1 MRIIETGVPMEPVDE
16 WDLTKLEAEYA
27 RSRKEKLLAQKMLE
41 KVTKA
46 LDVAQAAS
54 VDASL
59 IDRLDMMQM
68 VLTEA
73 AKENVCTNTK
83 CPHYNKKCRMR

>member
-1 MRIIETGVPMEPVDE
+1 MEPVSE
-16 WDLTKLEAEYA
+16 VDLAKLEAEFA
-27 RSRKEKLLAQKMLE
+27 LSRKEKMLAHNMLE
-41 KVTKA
+41 KVAIA
-46 LDVAQAAS
+46 LSEAEAAS
-54 VDASL
+54 ADASL

-83 CPHYNKKCRMR
+83 CQHYNKKCKMR

>member
-1 MRIIETGVPMEPVDE
+1 MEPVNE
-16 WDLTKLEAEYA
+16 VDLAELEAEFA
-27 RSRKEKLLAQKMLE
+27 LSRKEKMLAQNMLE
-41 KVTKA
+41 KVAIA
-46 LDVAQAAS
+46 LSEAEAAS
-54 VDASL
+54 ADTSL

-83 CPHYNKKCRMR
+83 CPHYNKKCKMR

>member
-1 MRIIETGVPMEPVDE
+1 MEPVSE
-16 WDLTKLEAEYA
+16 VDLAKLEAEFA
-27 RSRKEKLLAQKMLE
+27 VSRKEKMLAHNMLE
-41 KVTKA
+41 KVARA
-46 LDVAQAAS
+46 LSEAEAAS
-54 VDASL
+54 ADASL

-83 CPHYNKKCRMR
+83 CQHYNKKCKMR

>member
-1 MRIIETGVPMEPVDE
+1 MGPVSE
-16 WDLTKLEAEYA
+16 VDLAKLEAEFA
-27 RSRKEKLLAQKMLE
+27 VSRKEKMLAHNMLQK
-41 KVTKA
+41 VAKA
-46 LDVAQAAS
+46 LFAAEAAS
-54 VDASL
+54 SDASL

-83 CPHYNKKCRMR
+83 CQHYNKKCKMR

>member
-1 MRIIETGVPMEPVDE
+1 MEPVSEVDIA
-16 WDLTKLEAEYA
+16 KLEAEFA
-27 RSRKEKLLAQKMLE
+27 VSRKEKMLAHNMLE
-41 KVTKA
+41 KVARA
-46 LDVAQAAS
+46 LSEAEAAS
-54 VDASL
+54 ADASL

-83 CPHYNKKCRMR
+83 CQHYNKKCKMR

>member
-1 MRIIETGVPMEPVDE
+1 MEPVSE
-16 WDLTKLEAEYA
+16 VDLAKLEAEFA
-27 RSRKEKLLAQKMLE
+27 LSRKEKMLAHNMLQK
-41 KVTKA
+41 VAKA
-46 LDVAQAAS
+46 LSEAEAAS
-54 VDASL
+54 ADASL

-83 CPHYNKKCRMR
+83 CQHYNKKCKMR

>member
-1 MRIIETGVPMEPVDE
+1 MQPVNE
-16 WDLTKLEAEYA
+16 ADLAKLEAEFA
-27 RSRKEKLLAQKMLE
+27 LCRKEKMLAHNMLE
-41 KVTKA
+41 KVAKA
-46 LDVAQAAS
+46 LFEAEAAS
-54 VDASL
+54 SDASL

-83 CPHYNKKCRMR
+83 CQHYNKKCKMR

>member
-1 MRIIETGVPMEPVDE
+1 MQPVNE
-16 WDLTKLEAEYA
+16 ADLAKLEAEFA
-27 RSRKEKLLAQKMLE
+27 VSRKEKMLAHNMLQKVSE
-41 KVTKA
+41 A
-46 LDVAQAAS
+46 LSEAEAAS
-54 VDASL
+54 ADASL

-83 CPHYNKKCRMR
+83 CQHYNKKCKMR

>member
-1 MRIIETGVPMEPVDE
+1 MEPESEVD
-16 WDLTKLEAEYA
+16 LAKLEAEFA
-27 RSRKEKLLAQKMLE
+27 VSRKEKMLAHNMLE
-41 KVTKA
+41 KVARA
-46 LDVAQAAS
+46 LSEAEAAS
-54 VDASL
+54 ADASL

-83 CPHYNKKCRMR
+83 CQHYNKKCKMR

>member
-1 MRIIETGVPMEPVDE
+1 MEPEGEVDPA
-16 WDLTKLEAEYA
+16 KLEAEFA
-27 RSRKEKLLAQKMLE
+27 VSRKEKMLAHNMLE
-41 KVTKA
+41 KVARA
-46 LDVAQAAS
+46 LSEAEAAS
-54 VDASL
+54 ADASL

-83 CPHYNKKCRMR
+83 CQHYNKKCKMR

>member
-1 MRIIETGVPMEPVDE
+1 MEPVSE
-16 WDLTKLEAEYA
+16 VDLAKLEAEFA
-27 RSRKEKLLAQKMLE
+27 LSRKEKMLAHNMLE
-41 KVTKA
+41 KVARA
-46 LDVAQAAS
+46 LSEAEAAS
-54 VDASL
+54 ADASL

-83 CPHYNKKCRMR
+83 CQHYNKKCKMR